1 MPYLPAKDELVS
13 LNRLS
18 SRGIWKWYGSK
29 VFDLRLYGVEQH
41 FTFCRFSRKRKLFGN
56 FDCDFR
62 KSFTKGFF
70 CDGIWRI
77 LKFSFWRQILDIYR
91 QPLLNFLITPYIYY
105 TCSKYVCQV
114 CMQTCMPREGVCII
128 NVWGYTEILPFVLS
142 CFANTL
148 NYGISSVCG
157 PHFHWKLFS
166 KTALLHCTTQTGTQ
180 SLQVS
185 SFVGG
190 SSHDVTAAIL
200 VFQNNKAAAILVFQT
215 NPVGV
220 EHFSYVKN
228 FFYFNKFA

>member
-1 MPYLPAKDELVS
+1 MV
-13 LNRLS
+13 
-18 SRGIWKWYGSK
+18 W
-29 VFDLRLYGVEQH
+29 F
-41 FTFCRFSRKRKLFGN
+41 
-56 FDCDFR
+56 
-62 KSFTKGFF
+62 KGFWPAT
-70 CDGIWRI
+70 IWRGAAFHFLPVFSKKKI
-77 LKFSFWRQILDIYR
+77 VWKLWLWFSKKFHQRVFLWRNMKNSEIFVLTANSRYLQTTALKFPYNPIH
-91 QPLLNFLITPYIYY
+91 LLYMQ
-105 TCSKYVCQV
+105 QV

-128 NVWGYTEILPFVLS
+128 NVWGYTEILPFVLY

-185 SFVGG
+185 SFLGG